1 MALDSCGVQS
11 FVRLPRLLMSE
22 PCIKHHPNMPP
33 KSNKRAPERLSPLLR
48 RVLTLAALLIGCAV
62 VYGII
67 LARIDFSKGET
78 ELGAPISQARV
89 NLYLQPIQIDTANE
103 SMQVRISVVPLSDA
117 KVTIA
122 DRDFLLKIQ
131 RGKQVE
137 HVQIRA
143 GQSLPEVTYDF
154 DLHDGD
160 VRDYPL
166 DRYVSLM
173 TMAANESTQD
183 GADRSL
189 PIHVTA
195 WEGVLGFDVRAKSIA
210 TQRSDELQLQFAVS
224 RRGAISFFGLAIYA
238 AMLVMMFCA
247 LIIGSLVFISI
258 RQIEATLVSALG
270 AIIFALPAVRNALPG
285 APPLGV
291 RADILIFFWA
301 ELGAIIALC
310 LFITAWA
317 RRGAQP

>member
-1 MALDSCGVQS
+1 
-11 FVRLPRLLMSE
+11 
-22 PCIKHHPNMPP
+22 
-33 KSNKRAPERLSPLLR
+33 
-48 RVLTLAALLIGCAV
+48 LLIGCAV

-67 LARIDFSKGET
+67 LARIDLSKGPGET
-78 ELGAPISQARV
+78 ELGAPVGQARV
-89 NLYLQPIQIDTANE
+89 NLYLQPIQIDPVNE
-103 SMQVRISVVPLSDA
+103 SMHVRISVVPLSDA

-122 DRDFLLKIQ
+122 DRDFVLKVQ

-143 GQSLPEVTYDF
+143 GQSLPEVSFDF

-166 DRYVSLM
+166 DRYVSRM
-173 TMAANESTQD
+173 TLAANESAQN
-183 GADRSL
+183 GAERSL

-195 WEGVLGFDVRAKSIA
+195 WEGVLGFDVKAKSTA
-210 TQRSDELQLQFAVS
+210 TQQSDELQLQFAVS
-224 RRGAISFFGLAIYA
+224 RTGAVSFFGLAIYT
-238 AMLVMMFCA
+238 AMLVMMLCA
-247 LIIGSLVFISI
+247 LIIGSLVFLGI
-258 RQIEATLVSALG
+258 RRIEVTLVSALG
-270 AIIFALPAVRNALPG
+270 AMIFALPAVRNALPG

-310 LFITAWA
+310 LFIAAWA